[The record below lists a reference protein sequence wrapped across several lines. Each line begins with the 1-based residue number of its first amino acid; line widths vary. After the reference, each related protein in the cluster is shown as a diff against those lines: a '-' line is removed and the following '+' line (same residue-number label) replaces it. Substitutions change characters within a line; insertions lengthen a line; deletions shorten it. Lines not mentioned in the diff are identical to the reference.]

1 MGKKKK
7 GCPRQFIIIN
17 IQGGAFTMGLKTTN
31 YEVKDLGIT
40 VPTAYA
46 QVTSLFIDKAGNA
59 YADFSIQQ
67 NRDDIG
73 TKEAFTKESISCTI
87 DKTQPIYTQVYNN
100 AKETIFKDWEDDI
113 VDETATETETVQ

>member
-1 MGKKKK
+1 
-7 GCPRQFIIIN
+7 
-17 IQGGAFTMGLKTTN
+17 MGLKTTN

-113 VDETATETETVQ
+113 VDETATETETV

>member
-1 MGKKKK
+1 
-7 GCPRQFIIIN
+7 
-17 IQGGAFTMGLKTTN
+17 MGLKTTN
-31 YEVKDLGIT
+31 YEIKDLGIT
-40 VPTAYA
+40 VPDAYA
-46 QVTSLFIDKAGNA
+46 QITSIFADKNGKA

-73 TKEAFTKESISCTI
+73 IKEAFTKESISCTI

-113 VDETATETETVQ
+113 VDETATETETV

>member
-1 MGKKKK
+1 MV
-7 GCPRQFIIIN
+7 
-17 IQGGAFTMGLKTTN
+17 LKTTN

-46 QVTSLFIDKAGNA
+46 QVTSLFIDKASNA

-67 NRDDIG
+67 NRDDIA

-113 VDETATETETVQ
+113 VDETETETETV